1 MRKNELEITLKKLAG
16 IFNLEK
22 YAKEMP
28 AKGNVLEMGSKI
40 SIWDALD
47 IACEKEADYICIGNG
62 KHVECASIF
71 RKVRIPFF
79 LLLAEFE
86 SRLFR
91 IHEWSGK
98 DIAILNEKYIN
109 ELIKELLD
117 SDLINLQKTYNNRKE
132 FREDMKAISSFRNVI
147 MHVNKK
153 LEKDLKANII
163 LKRKKQVFRM
173 LEAFQEI
180 LDGIRK

>member
-1 MRKNELEITLKKLAG
+1 MSPAGKKRI
-16 IFNLEK
+16 IF
-22 YAKEMP
+22 A
-28 AKGNVLEMGSKI
+28 V
-40 SIWDALD
+40 
-47 IACEKEADYICIGNG
+47 GNG

-91 IHEWSGK
+91 IHEWNGK
-98 DIAILNEKYIN
+98 DIAVLNEKYIN
-109 ELIKELLD
+109 ESIKELLD
-117 SDLINLQKTYNNRKE
+117 SDLIDLQKIYTSRKE

-153 LEKDLKANII
+153 LERDLEPSVI
-163 LKRKKQVFRM
+163 LKRKNRF
-173 LEAFQEI
+173 
-180 LDGIRK
+180 